1 MLRRD
6 QPNGDRTELS
16 EMLRRLSR
24 TGGSVTVSLGG
35 ETIARVDPRPVKP
48 SGAEPAV
55 QPPPPGDDG
64 A

>member
-1 MLRRD
+1 
-6 QPNGDRTELS
+6 
-16 EMLRRLSR
+16 MLRRLSR

-48 SGAEPAV
+48 SGAEPAA
-55 QPPPPGDDG
+55 QPPPPGDDD

>member
-6 QPNGDRTELS
+6 SPNTDRTELS

-24 TGGSVTVSLGG
+24 TGGSVTVKLDGKP
-35 ETIARVDPRPVKP
+35 IARVEPR
-48 SGAEPAV
+48 ARPAAAA
-55 QPPPPGDDG
+55 PPAPPADD